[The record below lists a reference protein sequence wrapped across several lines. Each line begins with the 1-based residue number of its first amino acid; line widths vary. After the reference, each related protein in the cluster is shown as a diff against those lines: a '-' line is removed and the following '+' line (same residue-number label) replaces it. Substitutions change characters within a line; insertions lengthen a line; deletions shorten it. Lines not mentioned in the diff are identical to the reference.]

1 VSWQH
6 SAAVMPLAP
15 FFRVVTPF
23 GPPGRGEQT
32 DPGFDSPTTHL
43 APLRRLVR
51 AVLLGGNTGSGNPA
65 DSFWSASSGGSALLS
80 PSGIVVTGRPGVLI
94 SLPPMGPPKGVGPP
108 SPSFFFFLRGGL
120 LCPLALL
127 LIDLAVTLLGLLAGL
142 VPAGVQCGLGVPAS
156 TEPRLE
162 APLPAGPSA
171 YSSPLFSTALAFIR
185 HLPAGLGGFSLYG
198 RGPYYQTARGESP
211 APAPVTDCLALVL
224 RAWDAFRTDPALLQA
239 SAAFVSLLQAVPG
252 LALLFLQHLP

>member
-1 VSWQH
+1 
-6 SAAVMPLAP
+6 
-15 FFRVVTPF
+15 
-23 GPPGRGEQT
+23 
-32 DPGFDSPTTHL
+32 
-43 APLRRLVR
+43 
-51 AVLLGGNTGSGNPA
+51 
-65 DSFWSASSGGSALLS
+65 
-80 PSGIVVTGRPGVLI
+80 
-94 SLPPMGPPKGVGPP
+94 
-108 SPSFFFFLRGGL
+108 
-120 LCPLALL
+120 
-127 LIDLAVTLLGLLAGL
+127 
-142 VPAGVQCGLGVPAS
+142 LGVPAS

-185 HLPAGLGGFSLYG
+185 HLPAGLGGFSLHG

-252 LALLFLQHLP
+252 LALLFLQHLPWRILSRPDEAGRRGPRPQSVELVLPAGCGAIALAVEALLGLAGYPQLVFQPQGGHLALVLERRELRSLVTWAGGTSADLTGVRLAARWFYNGRPPKLNLGDFFSGRWGDRKRWGVPPAPFG